1 MIPDK
6 VKRVLDENNLQAVEF
21 EEGSTPTALSAA
33 MKFGVEVGQI
43 AKSILF
49 LGKDGRFFLV
59 VCPGDRKISGSKLK
73 RVVGVKSRMANS
85 DETLRETDFLPG
97 GVCPFGIHGIEIYL
111 DENLKEY
118 DTIYPAAGTNSSGV
132 PMTFGQLSEIT
143 GGQVCDLTIPFET

>member
-21 EEGSTPTALSAA
+21 EEGSTPTSLSAA

-97 GVCPFGIHGIEIYL
+97 GVCPFGIQGIEIYL